1 MHAHRGSVTHPP
13 QHLLAEIIHFKY
25 CNNIALFTEI
35 FNSPEINR
43 RALRFKK
50 ERKRIKENVCSAT
63 QNMHSYIYR
72 ILYAFALLFFL
83 VKLVLNCNTM
93 EGERMLTDS
102 KRYFGIS
109 HRTEMCQVERYD
121 QRHIPV

>member
-1 MHAHRGSVTHPP
+1 M
-13 QHLLAEIIHFKY
+13 
-25 CNNIALFTEI
+25 
-35 FNSPEINR
+35 
-43 RALRFKK
+43 FKK

-109 HRTEMCQVERYD
+109 HRTENQVERND